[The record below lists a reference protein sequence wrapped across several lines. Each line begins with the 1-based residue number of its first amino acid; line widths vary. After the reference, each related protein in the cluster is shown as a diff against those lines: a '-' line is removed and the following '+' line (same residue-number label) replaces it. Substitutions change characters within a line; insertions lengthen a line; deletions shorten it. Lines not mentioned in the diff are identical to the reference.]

1 MSGSF
6 TTTVP
11 ASTPNSALAP
21 ANALSY
27 FMVTSGAPLK
37 MRSEL
42 TSILE
47 SDDPTQVA
55 FLYAPFQAASNTD
68 IDLGESL

>member
-1 MSGSF
+1 
-6 TTTVP
+6 
-11 ASTPNSALAP
+11 
-21 ANALSY
+21 
-27 FMVTSGAPLK
+27 MVTSGAPLK

-47 SDDPTQVA
+47 SGDPTQVA

-68 IDLGESL
+68 IDLGESLWDIGQRSSVTYLPEYLVHVFFSY

>member
-1 MSGSF
+1 
-6 TTTVP
+6 
-11 ASTPNSALAP
+11 
-21 ANALSY
+21 
-27 FMVTSGAPLK
+27 MVTSGAPLK